1 MAIRKISTQEFNEEV
16 KTSQTPVF
24 VNFFATWCMPCRMFS
39 DQLSQVAETDPNINI
54 VRLDVDQNPEVSR
67 SYGVM
72 SIPTS
77 IVLKDGKEVER
88 IVGYRQANQ
97 VVELMAK
104 YN

>member
-16 KTSQTPVF
+16 KVSQTPVF
-24 VNFFATWCMPCRMFS
+24 VNFYATWCMPCRMFS
-39 DQLSQVAETDPNINI
+39 DQLSQVSETDPNINI

-67 SYGVM
+67 NYGVM

-88 IVGYRQANQ
+88 VVGYRQANQ